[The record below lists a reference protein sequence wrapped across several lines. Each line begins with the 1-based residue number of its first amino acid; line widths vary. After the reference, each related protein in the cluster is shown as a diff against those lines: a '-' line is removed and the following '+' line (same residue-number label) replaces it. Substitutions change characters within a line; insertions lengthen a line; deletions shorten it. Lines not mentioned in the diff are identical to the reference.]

1 MNQWILDEL
10 KNNPAVNFLTENRS
24 PFSISSFIQEALVIS
39 GSYKQNRRP
48 IVVIKNNLY
57 SAQRLYER
65 MNTLLSSD
73 ECVLFSVEE
82 SLRVEAIA
90 SSPENMASKVETLH
104 NLLKDPNCVIITHA
118 SAIIR
123 QLPKPSLF
131 EDSCIHL
138 KVGECI
144 EMDVLKRKLIQS
156 GYSQVSHI
164 DQPLCFA
171 SRGGIIDFYSMNY
184 NQPVRIEFFDNEIER
199 CCFFDIETQRTTE
212 LLQEVVCIPATDI
225 LFSDEDVKKIHER
238 VNTSLSNH
246 YDERLQAKVE
256 MDLQYLDNH
265 IKDNSLYYYYAWI
278 DNASHLLEY
287 IKNPVLI
294 LSTHDECGEA
304 IHHVIEENTS
314 YIQEMVQEHK
324 ALPRFSMMHDFE
336 RIIQPYNIIEAD
348 RFIENTSM
356 IKEIDLPKET
366 ASTQIELLRKQ
377 AKHKK
382 IVFYL
387 KDDEIKSV
395 MDACIEREVPYN
407 FVNDGEEIKV
417 GINITFASLF
427 EGFEAEHEN
436 LMIIT
441 STDLFGNKRN
451 ISKYTN
457 KFKNA
462 EVLKSYQDL
471 KVRDYVVHN
480 QHGVGQYLGLETRE
494 VMGIHKD
501 FLKIAYKGNDLL
513 LVPLEQFQLVRKFVS
528 REGVVPKLHKLGSNE
543 WTTTK
548 AKLKENVNDLA
559 ERLIALYSLREEN
572 IGYAYGED
580 NIYQQE
586 FEESFEYELTPDQKI
601 AVDEIKQDMMKDKPM
616 DRLLCG
622 DVGFGKTEV
631 AIRAAFK
638 AVGENKQVAFL
649 CPTTILSRQ
658 HAKTFQKRF
667 KNYPVNIEVINR
679 FVSPAKQKEIIRESK
694 EGKIDILIG
703 THRLLSKDIKFN
715 DLGLL
720 IIDEEQ
726 RFGVEHKEKIKELK
740 QMVDVLSLSATP
752 IPRTL
757 QMSLIGIRQLSQLE
771 TPPNNRVSVQTYVVE
786 KNPSLIKEVIERELA
801 RDGQV
806 FYLHNNVQQIYN
818 TARKIQALVPHA
830 KISIA
835 HGKMGKEE
843 IEDVMLQFTSGETN
857 ILVCTTIIETGIDI
871 PNANTI
877 IVENAENF
885 GLAQLYQIKGRVG
898 RSSRLAYAYLMVP
911 AKKQLTEIA
920 TKRLQAIKDFAQLG
934 SGYKIAMRDLTIRGA
949 GDMLG
954 PDQSGFIDTVGID
967 MYIEMLEEAINEK
980 KGIVKKPKRKET
992 VKPNI
997 QMDSYIPEKY
1007 APDDFDKINLYQKI
1021 DAIET
1026 EEELQNLRESV
1037 LDEFGQFPKS
1047 VKILFE
1053 KKRLEI
1059 LINSEEV
1066 DQFREVRGQ
1075 NEIIFTKAFS
1085 SQLDGVKLFE
1095 LLTTVS
1101 KDLVVKYINE
1111 KIQIQLPKT
1120 NDSLMMA
1127 IEVLVRTKEAQ
1138 R

>member
-1 MNQWILDEL
+1 MNQWILEEL
-10 KNNPAVNFLTENRS
+10 KNNPAVLDLTNNYS
-24 PFSISSFIQEALVIS
+24 PFSISSFIQESLVIAS
-39 GSYKQNRRP
+39 SYKQDKRP

-65 MNTLLSSD
+65 MSTLLQND
-73 ECVLFSVEE
+73 ECVLFSIEE

-90 SSPENMASKVETLH
+90 ASPENMASKVENLYS
-104 NLLKDPNCVIITHA
+104 LLKDPNRVIITHA
-118 SAIIR
+118 SAITR

-131 EDSCIHL
+131 MDSCIQL
-138 KVGECI
+138 RVGDII

-171 SRGGIIDFYSMNY
+171 TRGGVIDFYSMNY
-184 NQPVRIEFFDNEIER
+184 NQPVRIEFFDNEIDR
-199 CCFFDIETQRTTE
+199 LCFFDVQTQRTTE
-212 LLQEVVCIPATDI
+212 LVQEVQCIPATDI

-238 VNTSLSNH
+238 VRTFLDNQN
-246 YDERLQAKVE
+246 DDRLQAKIE

-265 IKDNSLYYYYAWI
+265 IKDNSLYLYYAWT

-287 IKNPVLI
+287 VNHPTLI
-294 LSTHDECGEA
+294 LSTHEECNEVL
-304 IHHVIEENTS
+304 HHVIEENTA
-314 YIQEMVQEHK
+314 YVQEMVQEHK
-324 ALPRFSMMHDFE
+324 ALPRYSVMHDFE
-336 RIIQPYNIIEAD
+336 RVIQPYKIIEAD
-348 RFIENTSM
+348 RFVENNSM
-356 IKEIDLPKET
+356 IEDIDLPKET
-366 ASTQIELLRKQ
+366 ASIQIELLKKQ
-377 AKHKK
+377 SKSKK

-395 MDACIEREVPYN
+395 MDACIERKVPYV
-407 FVNDGEEIKV
+407 FVKEDEPVEV
-417 GINITFASLF
+417 GINITFSSLF
-427 EGFEAEHEN
+427 EGFNAEHEDI
-436 LMIIT
+436 MVIT

-494 VMGIHKD
+494 VLGIHKD

-559 ERLIALYSLREEN
+559 ERLIELYSQREEH

-586 FEESFEYELTPDQKI
+586 FEDSFEYELTPDQKQ
-601 AVDEIKQDMMKDKPM
+601 AVLEIKNDMMKDKPM

-667 KNYPVNIEVINR
+667 KNYPVRIELINR
-679 FVSPAKQKEIIRESK
+679 FVSPSKQKEIIKECK
-694 EGKIDILIG
+694 EGKIDVLIG
-703 THRLLSKDIKFN
+703 THRLLSKDIKFC

-726 RFGVEHKEKIKELK
+726 RFGVEHKEKIKEFK
-740 QMVDVLSLSATP
+740 QAVDVLSLSATP

-786 KNPSLIKEVIERELA
+786 KNQSLIKEVIERELS

-818 TARKIQALVPHA
+818 TARKIQSLVPNA
-830 KISIA
+830 KISVA
-835 HGKMGKEE
+835 HGQMGKEE
-843 IEDVMLQFTSGETN
+843 IEDVMMQFTNGETN

-911 AKKQLTEIA
+911 VKKQLTEIA
-920 TKRLQAIKDFAQLG
+920 IKRLQAIKDFAQLG

-980 KGIVKKPKRKET
+980 KGIVKPVRKET
-992 VKPNI
+992 VKANI
-997 QMDSYIPEKY
+997 QVDSYIPEKY
-1007 APDDFDKINLYQKI
+1007 APDDFDKISLYQKI
-1021 DAIET
+1021 DSIET
-1026 EEELQNLRESV
+1026 EEELRNLQESV
-1037 LDEFGQFPKS
+1037 LDEFGQFPKT

-1053 KKRLEI
+1053 KKRLDI
-1059 LINSEEV
+1059 LINSEDI
-1066 DQFREVRGQ
+1066 DQFREIKGHS
-1075 NEIIFTKAFS
+1075 EIIFTKEFS

-1095 LLTTVS
+1095 LLTTIS
-1101 KDLVVKYINE
+1101 KDLIVKYINE
-1111 KIQIQLPKT
+1111 KISIQLPKT

-1127 IEVLVRTKEAQ
+1127 IEVLTRSKEAKK
-1138 R
+1138 